1 MSDTTQQIIQA
12 IIQKH
17 PVVLFMK
24 GTPESPYCGFS
35 QDVARLLTSLKI
47 DFFPVDVMQDDTI
60 RQGIKTF
67 SQWPTIPQ
75 LYVNQAFIGG
85 RDIVMDMHEH
95 NELLASLQEY
105 VKA

>member
-1 MSDTTQQIIQA
+1 MSDTAQQIIQA

-35 QDVARLLTSLKI
+35 QDVARLLAHLNV

-60 RQGIKTF
+60 RQGIKAF

-75 LYVNQAFIGG
+75 LYVNQAFVGG
-85 RDIVMDMHEH
+85 RDIVMEMHEH
-95 NELLASLQEY
+95 NELLACLQEH